1 MITKVKEYFDY
12 IREGNAIDIEDLRN
26 IFPHFE
32 TLNVEHDNL
41 YHYENIDRHS
51 ATVANLLETKTNL
64 SLLTAIYHDIG
75 KPVCKKRIEEKDKTT
90 YYGHDLVGAEMAY
103 NILQEIASPKTI
115 ESVVKI
121 IGQHQ
126 SLYSSTNRIGV
137 YKHLKRLGIVEDTLN
152 VLKADIMA
160 HTNPNLEKFNNILL
174 DFETF
179 HKENVVFNYE
189 SYNNFPNLINNIKND
204 KVAIMLIGST
214 RSGKT
219 TVRNEILGMLKS
231 SILSADDIRM
241 NDFCVK
247 FDAKIEPQVWKIH
260 EKYLSTYIKNNENII
275 IDNTSTIIKSRK
287 AIISRLKKNGYKI
300 IGIFVEADLKTLCDR
315 ALEYNMPISVPIR
328 MFSQLEL
335 PDLREGFDYIY
346 EKSNCY
352 ENFVD

>member
-1 MITKVKEYFDY
+1 MISKVKEYFDY
-12 IREGNAIDIEDLRN
+12 IRKGNVINIEDLRS

-32 TLNVEHDNL
+32 TLNIEHDNP
-41 YHYENIDRHS
+41 YHYENIDMHS
-51 ATVANLLETKTNL
+51 STVTNLLETKTNL

-75 KPVCKKRIEEKDKTT
+75 KPICKKRIEEKNKSI
-90 YYGHDLVGAEMAY
+90 YYGHDLVGAEIAY
-103 NILQEIASPKTI
+103 NVLQEIASPKTI

-126 SLYSSTNRIGV
+126 SLYSSTNRLGV

-179 HKENVVFNYE
+179 HKENVDFY
-189 SYNNFPNLINNIKND
+189 YNHYSNMTNNLPNGKIAFI
-204 KVAIMLIGST
+204 LIGSA

-219 TVRNEILGMLKS
+219 TVRNEILNMLNAS
-231 SILSADDIRM
+231 VLSADDIRI
-241 NDFCVK
+241 NDFGVK
-247 FDAKIEPQVWKIH
+247 FDSKIEPQVWEKH

-275 IDNTSTIIKSRK
+275 IDNTNTTIKSRK
-287 AIISRLKKNGYKI
+287 TIINRLKKNGYKI
-300 IGIFVEADLKTLCDR
+300 IGIYVEADLKTLCDR
-315 ALEYNMPISVPIR
+315 ALESNMPISVPIR

-352 ENFVD
+352 EIFVA

>member
-1 MITKVKEYFDY
+1 MIYKIKEYFDY
-12 IREGNAIDIEDLRN
+12 IRKGNVIEVEDLRN

-32 TLNVEHDNL
+32 TLSIEHDNP

-51 ATVANLLETKTNL
+51 ATVANLLEAKTNL

-75 KPVCKKRIEEKDKTT
+75 KPVCKKRIEEKNKSI

-103 NILQEIASPKTI
+103 KILQEIANPKTI

-137 YKHLKRLGIVEDTLN
+137 YKHLRRLGIVDDTLN

-179 HKENVVFNYE
+179 HKENVVFYYK
-189 SYNNFPNLINNIKND
+189 SYNYFPALINNIKND
-204 KVAIMLIGST
+204 KIAIILMGSA
-214 RSGKT
+214 RSGKS
-219 TVRNEILGMLKS
+219 TVRNEILSMLKS
-231 SILSADDIRM
+231 SVLSADDIRM
-241 NDFCVK
+241 NDFGVK
-247 FDAKIEPQVWKIH
+247 FDERIEPQVWERH
-260 EKYLSTYIKNNENII
+260 EKYLSTYIKSNENII
-275 IDNTSTIIKSRK
+275 IDNTSTTIKSRK
-287 AIISRLKKNGYKI
+287 AFINRLKKNGYKI
-300 IGIFVEADLKTLCDR
+300 IGIFVESDLKTLCDR
-315 ALEYNMPISVPIR
+315 ALASNMPISVPIR

-335 PDLREGFDYIY
+335 PDLSEGFDYIY

-352 ENFVD
+352 KIFVA

>member
-1 MITKVKEYFDY
+1 MIDKIKEYFNY
-12 IREGNAIDIEDLRN
+12 IRKGNVIDVEDLRN

-32 TLNVEHDNL
+32 TLNIEHDNP
-41 YHYENIDRHS
+41 YHYENIDIHS
-51 ATVANLLETKTNL
+51 ATVANLLEGKTNL

-75 KPVCKKRIEEKDKTT
+75 KPVCKKRIEEKNKSI
-90 YYGHDLVGAEMAY
+90 YYGHDLVGAEIAY
-103 NILQEIASPKTI
+103 NALQEITNPRMI

-137 YKHLKRLGIVEDTLN
+137 YKHLKRLGIVKDTLN

-179 HKENVVFNYE
+179 HKENVV
-189 SYNNFPNLINNIKND
+189 SYYKSYKYFPDLINSIKNS
-204 KVAIMLIGST
+204 KVAIILIGSA

-219 TVRNEILGMLKS
+219 TIRNEILNILKAS
-231 SILSADDIRM
+231 VLSADDIRI
-241 NDFCVK
+241 NDFGVK
-247 FDAKIEPQVWKIH
+247 FDARIEPQVWENH

-275 IDNTSTIIKSRK
+275 IDNTNTTIKSRK

-300 IGIFVEADLKTLCDR
+300 IGVYAETDLKTLCDR
-315 ALEYNMPISVPIR
+315 ALESNMPISVPIR

-335 PDLREGFDYIY
+335 PDLSEGFDYIL

-352 ENFVD
+352 EIFVA